1 MRVIKFRG
9 QRTETKEWICGDLAY
24 IYNRIPC
31 IMPEWCMSSV
41 PDDEEMKRNKEM
53 LLGGFMEVIPE
64 TVGQFTGLH
73 DKLGNEVYEGDLLSR
88 NTGLTYQVYWNN
100 NESDFNMKNILW
112 ADDDCPMNF
121 YNVEGRFEVVGNIH
135 DDSELV
141 K

>member
-1 MRVIKFRG
+1 MRTIKFRG
-9 QRTETKEWICGDLAY
+9 IDAPNDDWIYGSLVIVNDAFHILQDEEDTAHD
-24 IYNRIPC
+24 YNR
-31 IMPEWCMSSV
+31 V
-41 PDDEEMKRNKEM
+41 DE
-53 LLGGFMEVIPE
+53 E

-100 NESDFNMKNILW
+100 NESGFNMKNTSW

-135 DDSELV
+135 DNPELV

>member
-1 MRVIKFRG
+1 MRTIKFRG
-9 QRTETKEWICGDLAY
+9 IDAPNNEWIYGSLVIVNDNFHILDGEEDTAHD
-24 IYNRIPC
+24 YNR
-31 IMPEWCMSSV
+31 V
-41 PDDEEMKRNKEM
+41 DED
-53 LLGGFMEVIPE
+53 
-64 TVGQFTGLH
+64 TVGQFTGLK
-73 DKLGNEVYEGDLLSR
+73 DKFGNEIYEGDLLSR

-100 NESDFNMKNILW
+100 NESGFNMKNTSW

>member
-64 TVGQFTGLH
+64 TVGQFTGLK
-73 DKLGNEVYEGDLLSR
+73 DSLGNDIYEGD
-88 NTGLTYQVYWNN
+88 
-100 NESDFNMKNILW
+100 ILK
-112 ADDDCPMNF
+112 
-121 YNVEGRFEVVGNIH
+121 EVVGTERLLYTVEWVGDGFALNDSKNDIYLGLYLTHEKCRVIGNIH
-135 DDSELV
+135 DNPELN